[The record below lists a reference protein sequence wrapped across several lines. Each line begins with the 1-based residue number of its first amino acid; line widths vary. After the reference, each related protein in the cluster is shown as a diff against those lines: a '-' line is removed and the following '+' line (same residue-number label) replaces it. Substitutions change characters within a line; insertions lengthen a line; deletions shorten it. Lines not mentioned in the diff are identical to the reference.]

1 MFVFT
6 KSTKTFS
13 PHIVKY
19 ESSHKFFTYG
29 AELILSYDYDTDRQA
44 VKIQARLQLT
54 SFFSGAATM
63 ILELTGSRLV
73 APFFGT
79 SLIVWT
85 ALIGIIMT
93 SLCIG
98 NWLGGSIADKRP
110 EGKLLGRI
118 LITAAVI
125 IAVTAFASNY
135 ILTYLQ
141 GLNMNLYLASVIA
154 AAVIFA
160 PSSVLLG
167 MVSPF
172 VARLAM
178 QNVDSSGAVVGRLSA
193 LNSAGSIL
201 GTFLGGF
208 VLISLFPSG
217 VILMLLASLVAL
229 LSVLVYTGA
238 WRKIIS
244 VIVFCVL
251 AGGAWQAY
259 THGLPFAPIGEQID
273 TQYNHLSVVESVDTR
288 NNRRVRILITNPDS
302 AQSLMYTDNPS
313 ELVSEYTKFYDLA
326 FHYKPDTKRVLM
338 LGGGG
343 YCVPRHILAS
353 MPGVSIDVVE
363 LDPGVT
369 ETARKYFHL
378 QDNPNMRIF
387 HEDARTF
394 LNRAAHDGF
403 GQYDAIFMDTFSS
416 WIVIPFQMTTVETAK
431 HLRDILKPDGT
442 LIVNI
447 IASLYGPKSGVFH
460 GIYKAFNTA
469 FPTMMI
475 FPANAPEPK
484 YAMALQN
491 IILVAMNDNAAA
503 VSPTAGAKYSSLLA
517 NQWLEPFTPDAKVPA
532 FTDSFAPVERYALAQ
547 N

>member
-1 MFVFT
+1 M
-6 KSTKTFS
+6 SN
-13 PHIVKY
+13 
-19 ESSHKFFTYG
+19 
-29 AELILSYDYDTDRQA
+29 DYKNNRHA

-63 ILELTGSRLV
+63 ILEMTGSRLV

-98 NWLGGSIADKRP
+98 NWLGGTVADRRP
-110 EGKLLGRI
+110 EGRLLGRI
-118 LITAAVI
+118 LIAAAIVIAITAYM
-125 IAVTAFASNY
+125 SNF
-135 ILTYLQ
+135 ILSSLQ
-141 GLNMNLYLASVIA
+141 GISMNIYLASVIA
-154 AAVIFA
+154 ALVIFA
-160 PSSVLLG
+160 VPSVLLG

-193 LNSAGSIL
+193 LNAAGSIL

-217 VILMLLASLVAL
+217 VILMLLSSLVAL

-238 WRKIIS
+238 WRKLIS
-244 VIVFCVL
+244 FAIFL
-251 AGGAWQAY
+251 SLSGLTFIAD
-259 THGLPFAPIGEQID
+259 TLGLPFSRIGVQLD
-273 TQYNHLSVVESVDTR
+273 TRYSHLSIVESIDTR
-288 NNRRVRILITNPDS
+288 NGRRVRVLITNPDA

-326 FHYKPDTKRVLM
+326 FHYKPDTKKVLM

-343 YCVPRHILAS
+343 YCIPRYLLS
-353 MPGVSIDVVE
+353 ERPDVSIDVVE

-369 ETARKYFHL
+369 EAARKYFEL
-378 QDNPNMRIF
+378 KDNDNLRIF

-394 LNRAAHDGF
+394 LNRSEHGRVE
-403 GQYDAIFMDTFSS
+403 QYDAIFMDTFNS
-416 WIVIPFQMTTVETAK
+416 WTSIPFQMTTVETAEC
-431 HLRDILKPDGT
+431 LRKFLKPDGV

-447 IASLYGPKSGVFH
+447 IASMYGPKSGVFH
-460 GIYKAFNTA
+460 GIYKAFSNS
-469 FPTMMI
+469 FSTMMI
-475 FPANAPEPK
+475 FPASAPDPK
-484 YAMALQN
+484 YAYALQN
-491 IILVAMNDNAAA
+491 IILVGMGNTAST
-503 VSPTAGAKYSSLLA
+503 VSPIPDAKFAGLLSH
-517 NQWLEPFTPDAKVPA
+517 QWLEPFVPDHNVPA
-532 FTDSFAPVERYALAQ
+532 FTDSFAPVERYTLLQ
-547 N
+547 H